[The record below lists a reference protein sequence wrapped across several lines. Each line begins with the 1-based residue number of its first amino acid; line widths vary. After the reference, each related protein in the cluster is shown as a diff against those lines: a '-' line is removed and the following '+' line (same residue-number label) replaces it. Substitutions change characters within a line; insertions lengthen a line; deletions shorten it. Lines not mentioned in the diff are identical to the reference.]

1 MTGLASAEYQGIR
14 ITADHH
20 AIMDGRVE
28 AVSVPLA
35 RVSSL
40 TLQRGF
46 TAERPLLEALLGL
59 ACLFLGV
66 VAVRS
71 AVLWMFESRYVSR
84 SLILLALLLP
94 LGGWLV
100 RDGLQRG
107 FYLLAELDDG
117 DRKFPISGKLGGDFA
132 TFIRRAQQVSGK
144 PINTSAY
151 SHPAA

>member
-1 MTGLASAEYQGIR
+1 VTDLPSAEYHGIR
-14 ITADHH
+14 FTAEHV
-20 AIMDGRVE
+20 AIIDGRVE

-35 RVSSL
+35 RVRSL

-59 ACLFLGV
+59 ACLVLGV

-71 AVLWMFESRYVSR
+71 AVLWMFGSRYVSR

-94 LGGWLV
+94 FGGWLV
-100 RDGLQRG
+100 RDALQRG

-117 DRKFPISGKLGGDFA
+117 YRKFPILGELGADFA
-132 TFIRRAQQVSGK
+132 TFIGHAQQVSGK
-144 PINTSAY
+144 PINTTAY

>member
-1 MTGLASAEYQGIR
+1 MTDLPSAEYQGIR
-14 ITADHH
+14 FTADHL

-35 RVSSL
+35 RVRSL

-59 ACLFLGV
+59 ACLVLGV
-66 VAVRS
+66 IAVRA
-71 AVLWMFESRYVSR
+71 AVLWMFGSRYVSR

-100 RDGLQRG
+100 RDALQRG

-117 DRKFPISGKLGGDFA
+117 ERKFPISGELGADFA
-132 TFIRRAQQVSGK
+132 PFVRRAQQVSGK

-151 SHPAA
+151 SDPAA